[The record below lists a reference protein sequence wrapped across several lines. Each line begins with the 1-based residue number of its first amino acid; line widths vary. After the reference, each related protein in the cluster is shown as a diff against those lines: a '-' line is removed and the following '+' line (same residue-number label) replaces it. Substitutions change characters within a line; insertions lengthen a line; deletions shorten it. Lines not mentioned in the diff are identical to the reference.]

1 MFKSEKQ
8 KIRII
13 LAGIIIL
20 ALAAALVD
28 FGSIYNRYADK
39 LWLPKTKEIPFR
51 LGLDLLGGTR
61 LMYEADVS
69 QIKTGEQAQALEGV
83 RDVVERRVNVFGVS
97 EPVVQTAI
105 SGDRYRVIV
114 ELAGVKDVNAAIK
127 MIGETPLLEFKEQ
140 NTGSKELTSEQQAAM
155 DKFNKDAEK
164 KAKEAL
170 AKAVKGEDFAALAKQ
185 YSEDAATKDT
195 GGDLGWIKNSDSANA
210 QIYQRAQVATAGKV
224 SPELVV
230 SDKSFDIIR
239 VEDKK
244 AEKEGDLGLDKKEV
258 EASHILICYEGAQN
272 CESKITKD
280 EAKKKIEE
288 LKAKATPQNFA
299 QLAADNSTE
308 PGAKTSKGSLDWFA
322 KEAMV
327 KEFSDAVFS
336 QAVGTISN
344 VVETDFGFH
353 LIYKTNE
360 RTLYEYKVSRIL
372 IKKQTKTDILG
383 PDDAWKNTQLSG
395 KYLERAAVEF
405 NPNDN
410 SPEVLLSFNSE
421 GKDLFADIT
430 KRNVGKPV
438 AIYLDS
444 IAISV
449 PTVNEAIT
457 SGDADITGKF
467 TIKEAKLLAQR
478 LNAGALPVP
487 IKLVNQNTV
496 GATLGK
502 ASVDASLQAGIGGI
516 LLVALFMIVIY
527 RLPGLLSVFALGI
540 YGLVILAIFKLWPVT
555 LTLAGIAGF
564 ILSIGMAVDANVLI
578 FSRLAE
584 ELRAGKPWQIA
595 LNESFRRAWPSIRDG
610 NATTLLTCLILIQFG
625 TSIIKG
631 FAVTLTLG
639 VLVSVFS
646 ALIITKYIMK
656 FVISE
661 KMARK
666 NWLFGVKN
674 KLL

>member
-8 KIRII
+8 KTRVII
-13 LAGIIIL
+13 VGIVIL
-20 ALAAALVD
+20 TLAAALVD
-28 FGSIYNRYADK
+28 FGGIYNRYADK

-83 RDVVERRVNVFGVS
+83 RDVVERRINVFGVS
-97 EPVVQTAI
+97 EPIVQTAI
-105 SGDRYRVIV
+105 SGDRYRLIV
-114 ELAGVKDVNAAIK
+114 ELAGIKDVNQAIK

-140 NTGSKELTSEQQAAM
+140 NTDSKKLTAEQQKSM

-164 KAKEAL
+164 KAKEIL
-170 AKAVKGEDFAALAKQ
+170 AKASKGEDFSALVKQ
-185 YSEDAATKDT
+185 YSEDEATKDNA
-195 GGDLGWIKNSDSANA
+195 GDLGWIKNSDGANL
-210 QIYQRAQVATAGKV
+210 QIYQRAQVSAVGKV
-224 SPELVV
+224 SPELIV
-230 SDKSFDIIR
+230 SDKDFDVIKI
-239 VEDKK
+239 EDKK
-244 AEKEGDLGLDKKEV
+244 AAKEGDLGLDKKEA
-258 EASHILICYEGAQN
+258 EASHILICYEGAER

-280 EAKKKIEE
+280 EARQKIVE
-288 LKAKATPQNFA
+288 LKAKATPQNFSE
-299 QLAADNSTE
+299 LAAENSSE
-308 PGAKTSKGSLDWFA
+308 PGAKTSKGQLGWFT
-322 KEAMV
+322 KETMV
-327 KEFSDAVFS
+327 EEFSDAVFA
-336 QAVGTISN
+336 QAVGSISDI
-344 VVETDFGFH
+344 VETQFGFH

-360 RTLYEYKVSRIL
+360 RTLYEYKISRIL
-372 IKKQTKTDILG
+372 IKKQTKEDIVG
-383 PDDAWKNTQLSG
+383 PEDAWKNTQLSG
-395 KYLERAAVEF
+395 KYLQRAAVEF

-438 AIYLDS
+438 AIFLDGLPIS
-444 IAISV
+444 I

-457 SGDADITGKF
+457 SGDAVITGKF

-478 LNAGALPVP
+478 LTAGALPVP

-502 ASVDASLQAGIGGI
+502 ASVDASLRAGLWGI
-516 LLVALFMIVIY
+516 LLVALFMAFIY
-527 RLPGLLSVFALGI
+527 RLPGLISVFTLGI
-540 YGLVILAIFKLWPVT
+540 YGLIILALFKLWPVT

-578 FSRLAE
+578 FSRLVE
-584 ELRAGKPWQIA
+584 ELRASKPWQIA

-610 NATTLLTCLILIQFG
+610 NVTTLLTCIILIQFG

-639 VLVSVFS
+639 VLVSMFS

-656 FVISE
+656 FAISE
-661 KMARK
+661 RMAK
-666 NWLFGVKN
+666 INWLFGVKS